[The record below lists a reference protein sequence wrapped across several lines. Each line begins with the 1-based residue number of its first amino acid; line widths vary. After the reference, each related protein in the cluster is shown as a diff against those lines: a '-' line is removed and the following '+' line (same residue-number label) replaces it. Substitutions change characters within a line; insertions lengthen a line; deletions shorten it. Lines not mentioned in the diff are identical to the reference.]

1 MKSEVSRMRKIRISV
16 MISGGGTNLQALIDS
31 CADDDFPATI
41 ALVISN
47 KTDSYGLERA
57 KKAGIPTK
65 VINHKDYESRE
76 AFEDDINI
84 ALKESETELV
94 CLAGFMRIL
103 GSNFVNGWK
112 DRMIN
117 IHPSLLPS
125 YKGLHTHER
134 AIEDGVRFAGCTVH
148 YVRPEMDDGPIILQ
162 AAVPISAHDTPESL
176 AKRVLEA
183 EHKIYP
189 EAIKLIAERRI
200 RIRGHRA
207 FIEDMVEPV
216 ETIINPMLTD

>member
-1 MKSEVSRMRKIRISV
+1 MRKIRISV
-16 MISGGGTNLQALIDS
+16 MISGGGTNLQALIDA
-31 CADDDFPATI
+31 CAKPDFPAQI
-41 ALVISN
+41 SLVVSN
-47 KTDSYGLERA
+47 KAGAYGLERA
-57 KKAGIPTK
+57 KKAGITTK
-65 VINHKDYESRE
+65 VISHKDYESRE
-76 AFEDDINI
+76 AFEDQINI
-84 ALKESETELV
+84 ALKEAETELV

-103 GSNFVNGWK
+103 GAGFVNGWK

-148 YVRPEMDDGPIILQ
+148 YVRPEMDDGPIIIQ
-162 AAVPISAHDTPESL
+162 ACVPIGFDDTAESL
-176 AKRVLEA
+176 AARVLDA

-207 FIEDMVEPV
+207 IIEDMTVPS
-216 ETIINPMLTD
+216 ETIINPVLSS